1 MTTITISSVRDL
13 DVRRLAQHANERRDA
28 VMPTGE
34 CGDLDICARFCRLG
48 LYFRNERAD
57 VTLYLG

>member
-1 MTTITISSVRDL
+1 MATITISSVRDL

-34 CGDLDICARFCRLG
+34 CGDLNICACFYRLD

-57 VTLYLG
+57 LALYLG